1 MEHLSNS
8 RGTQSDVA
16 STALMGALAG
26 AVAVWVLDRVDW
38 FMWNRED
45 PRARAQTTSVRPEG
59 EPPAHALA
67 SKLENFVGRP
77 LSERKHDMAGNIIHY
92 SIGIAPAAGY
102 ALMRKKMPGQGLSRG
117 MLFGFGLFM
126 SQDEAMNSLTG
137 LGAKPGAYPWQAHA
151 RGLVAHLVYGA
162 TTEFVLNT
170 LERRMQGFP
179 VLHQQAQAKPE
190 TLATTLGERPNASG
204 AFAPA

>member
-1 MEHLSNS
+1 MEHHSNA
-8 RGTQSDVA
+8 REDKSDVA

-45 PRARAQTTSVRPEG
+45 PRARAQTTRVRPGG

-67 SKLENFVGRP
+67 SKLENFVGWH
-77 LSERKHDMAGNIIHY
+77 LTERQHDMAGNTIHY

-126 SQDEAMNSLTG
+126 SQDEALNSLTG

-162 TTEFVLNT
+162 TTELVLNA
-170 LERRMQGFP
+170 LERRIPSFP
-179 VLHQQAQAKPE
+179 TLHQQAQGKPE
-190 TLATTLGERPNASG
+190 LLVKTLGKRRNPDSVHA
-204 AFAPA
+204 